1 MIHVLVNSS
10 FKDSEYIN
18 KQNKM
23 LLYSILLVLSTRTT
37 LL

>member
-1 MIHVLVNSS
+1 MIHVLVNGS
-10 FKDSEYIN
+10 FNDSEYIN

-23 LLYSILLVLSTRTT
+23 LLYSILHVLSTRTT